1 MNTPRT
7 PRPVQPVARRSTSM
21 PNTVVSFRQSVA
33 TSVARFLSTG
43 EDVPVFDK
51 MAFLQYVTRRW
62 RKWLNLSEISAVIYL
77 ADRTICWG
85 KDRFTAS
92 VENILKGTD
101 EYAGLGIS
109 RATYFRMMDRFE
121 SLGIIRRKPQKHGRV
136 TIIFNP
142 QWNPEKTGIIP
153 VPKRLKAKDG
163 LNLRLD
169 QTKNETLNTDSKNF
183 DSSIGDAVA
192 DAPTPRLFV
201 PGEKEK
207 KTTAPE
213 NENQTEFLGA
223 AKESGNCDQEE
234 QPVAIRV
241 RQRISR
247 IQAESR
253 AAVARKADDA
263 QKRAAERKS
272 GVLTATELERI
283 WIRAL
288 MEAHPLRLHVAWSRK
303 EQGMVKQA
311 QRKWAEAKTGTFA
324 EFLDFAARNWGA
336 VVQRKLA
343 WMTKPAAPTYP
354 SLDFLIWRLRD
365 FVEVWIDRK
374 SHVFATDADNDRY
387 ARLIAAGMG
396 HDEAVKEIAR
406 EQAALDM
413 RREMERRE
421 ANVAKQARR
430 AKEREERAARLEG
443 FTERAAQL
451 PDGSQVKVTPG
462 TQRRPGQVWG
472 HQPIVKIE
480 KPQPVA
486 PETPRPEPPPLVDA
500 SNMLMITET
509 WEEARARVMAEQ
521 AAKRN
526 KEIAA
531 AKARMEAQPKPVLNL
546 MITETWEE
554 ARARRKANRLNLNGE
569 DERRCPPKTVV

>member
-1 MNTPRT
+1 MAQLAADRN
-7 PRPVQPVARRSTSM
+7 
-21 PNTVVSFRQSVA
+21 VVNFRYPGA
-33 TSVARFLSTG
+33 TSVAQRLATG
-43 EDVPVFDK
+43 EALTVMDKLLFRERVDDVWLAYLDGTEANVI
-51 MAFLQYVTRRW
+51 QYITRRT
-62 RKWLNLSEISAVIYL
+62 VH
-77 ADRTICWG
+77 WG
-85 KDRFTAS
+85 RDRFTAS
-92 VENILKGTD
+92 TENVLNGTEKYPGVRVGKTAYFSALK
-101 EYAGLGIS
+101 
-109 RATYFRMMDRFE
+109 
-121 SLGIIRRKPQKHGRV
+121 SLEAKGMIQRVRHKNGRV
-136 TIIFNP
+136 TVVINTE
-142 QWNPEKTGIIP
+142 WTPEDQEMIP
-153 VPKRLKAKDG
+153 VPKRLKGEKPQEAGSRDELG
-163 LNLRLD
+163 QFARR
-169 QTKNETLNTDSKNF
+169 TLNTDNGISN
-183 DSSIGDAVA
+183 SLIGEVAA
-192 DAPTPRLFV
+192 DAPTPRLFT
-201 PGEKEK
+201 PKEK
-207 KTTAPE
+207 TERKPSPDE
-213 NENQTEFLGA
+213 NEKPCFFGA
-223 AKESGNCDQEE
+223 AKETRKCDTEAV
-234 QPVAIRV
+234 QPAAIAV

-247 IQAESR
+247 VQAEMREKTEKR
-253 AAVARKADDA
+253 AEAALKRATERKA
-263 QKRAAERKS
+263 
-272 GVLTATELERI
+272 GLPTATELERV

-443 FTERAAQL
+443 FAERAAQL

-472 HQPIVKIE
+472 HQPVLKVE
-480 KPQPVA
+480 KPEPPT
-486 PETPRPEPPPLVDA
+486 PETPRPAPPPPLTDVPA
-500 SNMLMITET
+500 MPMITET

-554 ARARRKANRLNLNGE
+554 ARARRAAGL
-569 DERRCPPKTVV
+569 PAPKGTDA